1 MYFLLPL
8 HFMDRC
14 FGYSVFRFNDVR
26 KAVSSVFARWNRNIS
41 ISLEFLRV
49 RTKLTSINQRI
60 LMSSIRDTLT
70 GIYNR
75 KGFNRLSE
83 GIFKR
88 ARDEGKP
95 LFVMMAD
102 LDQLKM
108 INDNFGHMEG
118 DNAIT
123 VAANALQTSCQ
134 LNEVCARIGGDE
146 YAIVGCGD
154 YSDEHISEH
163 MKAVRSYFD
172 RYNASSGRKYEVGL
186 SLGYFLGV
194 PDKDSELDKYINI
207 ADEMMYRDKVRRKKL
222 REN

>member
-1 MYFLLPL
+1 
-8 HFMDRC
+8 
-14 FGYSVFRFNDVR
+14 
-26 KAVSSVFARWNRNIS
+26 
-41 ISLEFLRV
+41 
-49 RTKLTSINQRI
+49 
-60 LMSSIRDTLT
+60 IRDTLT

-75 KGFNRLSE
+75 KGYNRLSE
-83 GIFKR
+83 GIFKK
-88 ARDEGKP
+88 ARDEGKT
-95 LFVMMAD
+95 LFVMVAD

-163 MKAVRSYFD
+163 MEAVRSYFD
-172 RYNASSGRKYEVGL
+172 RYNSSSGKKYEVGL

-194 PDKDSELDKYINI
+194 PDKDSELDKYFTI